1 MWGPGPWFPV
11 LPFGFMI
18 LCMVVMVLVM
28 MYAMGMGPFRGRS
41 RASALDILNE
51 RLASGDI
58 DQVDRRGIGL
68 PENDIAAPRRA
79 YAPVAQHDIRESVAI
94 DIPGMR
100 RRPTGTPA
108 GLATDREAALSR

>member
-1 MWGPGPWFPV
+1 MEVAMPYWGGMWGPGPWFPV

-58 DQVDRRGIGL
+58 DRTEYEEKRRT
-68 PENDIAAPRRA
+68 IA
-79 YAPVAQHDIRESVAI
+79 S
-94 DIPGMR
+94 
-100 RRPTGTPA
+100 
-108 GLATDREAALSR
+108 